1 MTDNEHFKKAE
12 TTLLMDDEEQGQ
24 GQKGG
29 SNTTTPGSDP
39 APDPNTGENGTE
51 KKPDRYNTYGYWRA
65 TENGRPTE
73 DQAKKKVEDAFA
85 TKKEEHK
92 INGAEN
98 DIREM
103 SIAEDEAMLENRRKE
118 SENTQA
124 NVDQRA
130 KEYAEERDKKDQ
142 NKMEVEQKVES
153 MGVPNYR
160 EHITDD
166 QMQGWGRALAR
177 YGARG
182 LKQGA
187 NAIDAATKALGEFR
201 KLTRAFLSPNP
212 MSAPSQMLASTMV
225 GLNTMYDTIDDA
237 GEIAGIK
244 QGADRSIVM
253 ETQKGAQYY
262 KDKDR
267 AEQAANFIMQTYNDT
282 IREVVGPDGDP
293 TQITHDQLSAVMG
306 RMDKVLGDEVAR
318 IRRENANGRPPSL
331 EDRAIM
337 SAYQDMNK
345 RFKTSMQ
352 EEKKNLTAQSREG
365 GAIAREYDNL
375 DRENGQIDR
384 KARSIKLAKERL
396 DLSRQKHEVAG
407 RKLEEAERNMMDA
420 ELADIENY
428 KRNLQRYVDDLFSP
442 KGEISQYVMDILGI
456 GDSQV
461 KRNAKGGFT
470 VKTIERAADKYM
482 SDALG
487 ADSKLSEEDKE
498 EYLVRAEF
506 LRTHL
511 RETLLKK
518 KRLDAAKAKVEGERL
533 KPARTKGANKVGSRF
548 FNATPKQQ
556 DAIANVTRNAH
567 AQNRIR
573 EWEDNGHILDTDLHT
588 DPRYRKLYNRA
599 REIVGNMANLERA
612 VYRSSEP
619 VREANM
625 DRAVKKMESYL
636 RHLRLIEDFIWDN
649 DTEETNDI
657 FDESL
662 TDSYGGMSR
671 WDYGNSLKSR
681 DRAFPLQ
688 RVSNNAHRAYNALSD
703 AYESTRKE
711 FDTLQFDYLTGQF
724 RTPAERRKAI
734 FRARNLRKIMDAQE
748 NNLMAKGAEIK
759 KKQDEYQARLAA
771 EKDSLA
777 KMTVDSLRDAMKD
790 KDSLKDYLRNTI
802 FTSKGGVKTLQQEG
816 LDRLTELASEMTPE
830 ERQVL
835 VNWARSYKGTEGF
848 VNDLM
853 KDVNPD
859 DMEGEET
866 KEEDFKEGET
876 PFDEKADEKLEGEG
890 ESRIPL
896 DMEDP
901 EVIKKV
907 KSGEDAKDV
916 LNFINETNDLDVL
929 NGLWEKTES
938 RKSNKMIKQIRKLL
952 RSRIDELSPKE
963 KDEEK
968 GGETP
973 LDDRED
979 EKFEGE
985 GGEGV
990 AVPPEERLNVDEPQ
1004 DENIVDGAE
1013 GDGSEVPLNTGE
1025 VQTEGE
1031 GAEEIKEPDV
1041 VEKEVVSDDD
1051 FGSDNIKLGVQ
1062 AKKLLKEYEDALN
1075 AGNSDAAHEIAERI
1089 KNGKAVAEADDA
1101 KEQWDILEKVMNSKW
1116 NDWRVSE
1123 NKKWENWRAPEN
1135 EKNKEAL
1142 RTGGPTVPE
1151 LGEPVG
1157 DASVNK
1163 EKFKTHTD
1171 PRRVEVNPDEM
1182 EFSEGS
1188 KFANMTERDR
1198 EVAKITDMI
1207 ESVFGKKADP
1217 FRGLKPKDM
1226 SLDEE
1231 SGRIKWD
1238 STSSNKITDDLGKER
1253 SLIGKEAGKIP
1264 DITGTKRAE
1273 EHRARMK
1280 PLYERVSKKLEFIKN
1295 NFNSIPENN
1304 KKLQEYTGNDM
1315 LEVLDSLYRFIYAW
1329 DWDKPIPNKNRW
1341 FTKKEIKENKD
1352 EIGAHL
1358 KEKEDREYYEEKY
1371 GIKFKTEDEDTEGNS
1386 STTKSIPSFEEM
1398 LTERF
1403 RKNHPIP

>member
-1 MTDNEHFKKAE
+1 MTDIEHFKKAE
-12 TTLLMDDEEQGQ
+12 TKLLMDDEEQGQ

-29 SNTTTPGSDP
+29 GDTTTPGSGSGP
-39 APDPNTGENGTE
+39 GPTTDPNTGENGTE

-85 TKKEEHK
+85 TKKEEHRIK
-92 INGAEN
+92 GAEN

-130 KEYAEERDKKDQ
+130 EEYAEERDKKDQ
-142 NKMEVEQKVES
+142 NKMEAEQKVES

-160 EHITDD
+160 EHVTDD

-225 GLNTMYDTIDDA
+225 GLNTMYDTIDNA

-293 TQITHDQLSAVMG
+293 TQVSHDQLSAVMD

-345 RFKTSMQ
+345 RYKTSMQ

-365 GAIAREYDNL
+365 GAISREYDKL
-375 DRENGQIDR
+375 DRENNQIDR

-407 RKLEEAERNMMDA
+407 RRLEEAERNMMDA

-487 ADSKLSEEDKE
+487 ADSKLSEEDKD

-599 REIVGNMANLERA
+599 REIIGNMANLERA

-625 DRAVKKMESYL
+625 DRAIRKMESYL

-681 DRAFPLQ
+681 DRAFPLLQ
-688 RVSNNAHRAYNALSD
+688 RASNAAHREYNALSD
-703 AYESTRKE
+703 AYESTRKD

-790 KDSLKDYLRNTI
+790 KDGLKDYLRNTT

-816 LDRLTELASEMTPE
+816 LNRLMELASEMTPE
-830 ERQVL
+830 ERKVL
-835 VNWARSYKGTEGF
+835 ANWASSYKDTQEFVTE
-848 VNDLM
+848 LM
-853 KDVNPD
+853 KDVTPD
-859 DMEGEET
+859 D
-866 KEEDFKEGET
+866 KEEEEV
-876 PFDEKADEKLEGEG
+876 PFDDGEDEKLEGEG
-890 ESRIPL
+890 EPRTPL

-901 EVIKKV
+901 EVITKV

-952 RSRIDELSPKE
+952 KSRIDELSPKE
-963 KDEEK
+963 NDEEK
-968 GGETP
+968 GGEIP
-973 LDDRED
+973 FDDGKD
-979 EKFEGE
+979 
-985 GGEGV
+985 
-990 AVPPEERLNVDEPQ
+990 LNVEEPQ
-1004 DENIVDGAE
+1004 DENIVDGTE
-1013 GDGSEVPLNTGE
+1013 GDGSEVPPDTDE
-1025 VQTEGE
+1025 VQTE
-1031 GAEEIKEPDV
+1031 EEDANETEESDV
-1041 VEKEVVSDDD
+1041 VEYETVSDDD

-1075 AGNSDAAHEIAERI
+1075 VGDADAAHDIAERI

-1123 NKKWENWRAPEN
+1123 NKKWANLRAPEN

-1157 DASVNK
+1157 DVSVDK
-1163 EKFKTHTD
+1163 EKFKTPTD
-1171 PRRVEVNPDEM
+1171 PRRVDVNPDEM

-1198 EVAKITDMI
+1198 EVATITDMI
-1207 ESVFGKKADP
+1207 ESVFGKKAIS
-1217 FRGLKPKDM
+1217 FGGLKPKDM

-1238 STSSNKITDDLGKER
+1238 STSSNEITDDLGKER

-1295 NFNSIPENN
+1295 NFDTIPENN

-1315 LEVLDSLYRFIYAW
+1315 LEVLDSLYRFVYAW
-1329 DWDKPIPNKNRW
+1329 DWDKPIENRW
-1341 FTKKEIKENKD
+1341 FTKKEIKEYKD

-1358 KEKEDREYYEEKY
+1358 DQKERERYEKDY
-1371 GIKFKTEDEDTEGNS
+1371 GIKFKPKDEDTEGNS

-1403 RKNHPIP
+1403 RKNHPFL